1 MHWTNTKNYER
12 AGGCPTRHSQVKD
25 GYTNSNRR
33 IAAFASRANCAAVI
47 FTTRVNSIMDYSVES
62 GLWGHRT
69 RVNGFWLVVTR
80 MARRYAAALRPL
92 CHLPRGH
99 DSRGAPPAT
108 GLQALAGIVRQ
119 RGGRGCEGF
128 ILMHNVRDDRQ
139 KATVAKQLT
148 ADICPRRSTS

>member
-1 MHWTNTKNYER
+1 
-12 AGGCPTRHSQVKD
+12 
-25 GYTNSNRR
+25 
-33 IAAFASRANCAAVI
+33 
-47 FTTRVNSIMDYSVES
+47 MDYSVES

-128 ILMHNVRDDRQ
+128 ILMHNPNITGAQR
-139 KATVAKQLT
+139 
-148 ADICPRRSTS
+148 PR